1 MISSSPAGLWVLDK
15 WLTSSHYP
23 TPRPPHTQI
32 NDEITVR
39 LVPWRNTREVS
50 REGHRVSVSLDS
62 SPTISLDFS
71 DRLWAPK
78 TMPGPCG
85 ELQRGFT
92 KYLRS
97 LSFNAHLHQ
106 VPITKKGSEIK
117 PSLLV
122 YLSMTPYMLGLRT
135 TEENKYWRCLGDHMP
150 SDST

>member
-1 MISSSPAGLWVLDK
+1 M
-15 WLTSSHYP
+15 
-23 TPRPPHTQI
+23 
-32 NDEITVR
+32 
-39 LVPWRNTREVS
+39 
-50 REGHRVSVSLDS
+50 SVSLDS

-92 KYLRS
+92 KYLLS

-106 VPITKKGSEIK
+106 VPITKKRSEIK

-122 YLSMTPYMLGLRT
+122 YLSMTPYMLGLRAT
-135 TEENKYWRCLGDHMP
+135 GEENKYWRCLGDHMP